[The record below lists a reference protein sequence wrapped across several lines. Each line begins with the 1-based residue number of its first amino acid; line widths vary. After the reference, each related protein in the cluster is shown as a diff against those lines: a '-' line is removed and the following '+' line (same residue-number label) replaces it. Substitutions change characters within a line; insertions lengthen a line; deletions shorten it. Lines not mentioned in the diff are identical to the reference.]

1 MYGIFTYICLKST
14 INVGTYFPYILRIC
28 NPNVLPLRLDPLPP
42 SRPPLWD
49 LCPASIVVAPE
60 GLPRWILM
68 GKTAFWTP
76 KKNGALDDDVPLQ
89 MGDLLFLLLFHV
101 NFQGWCFFWC
111 NFFWGWEFCLGFC
124 FGIKVLDM
132 GIGSEMKKDV
142 SQTFIGEIFRLVS
155 VLIDKISQSMKTWN
169 INEYRITQ
177 YHP

>member
-14 INVGTYFPYILRIC
+14 INVGTYFPYILRASTSAW
-28 NPNVLPLRLDPLPP
+28 PTSPLASSLVRPLPGINRCG
-42 SRPPLWD
+42 SWRLATVD
-49 LCPASIVVAPE
+49 FD
-60 GLPRWILM
+60 GKNGILN
-68 GKTAFWTP
+68 P
-76 KKNGALDDDVPLQ
+76 KKMELWMTMFLCKWVICF
-89 MGDLLFLLLFHV
+89 FLLLFHV